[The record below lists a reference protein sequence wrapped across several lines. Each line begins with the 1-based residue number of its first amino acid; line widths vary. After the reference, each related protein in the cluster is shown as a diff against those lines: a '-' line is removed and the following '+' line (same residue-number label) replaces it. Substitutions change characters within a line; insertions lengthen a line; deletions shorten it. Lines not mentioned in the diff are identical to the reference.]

1 MKQFTYLCFVVFLI
15 KKKFIYNFCKNLWE
29 HLKYYRHNNSIS
41 RIKKI
46 QFKELDLWK
55 KKKNISANC
64 QDINEYFINFS
75 GYSWKITFHFVVNCL
90 YIYRYYFEA
99 SWTIAMNWSF
109 NMFRFGY
116 SRNIFSIFS
125 CQHRLELN
133 WKHSQMKS
141 TSWDRIWYEHHHHI
155 ICILWFILLS
165 VFQSTSYSKFSVCV
179 FINSYQFYKLY
190 VIYTLF
196 WIWNILF
203 FFFD

>member
-15 KKKFIYNFCKNLWE
+15 KKKFIYNFCK
-29 HLKYYRHNNSIS
+29 HTVKIYGSIS
-41 RIKKI
+41 SITDITTVFPEKKI

-55 KKKNISANC
+55 KKIYISANC

-75 GYSWKITFHFVVNCL
+75 GFSWKITFHFVVNCL
-90 YIYRYYFEA
+90 YRYYFEA

-141 TSWDRIWYEHHHHI
+141 TSWDRI
-155 ICILWFILLS
+155 
-165 VFQSTSYSKFSVCV
+165 
-179 FINSYQFYKLY
+179 
-190 VIYTLF
+190 
-196 WIWNILF
+196 
-203 FFFD
+203 